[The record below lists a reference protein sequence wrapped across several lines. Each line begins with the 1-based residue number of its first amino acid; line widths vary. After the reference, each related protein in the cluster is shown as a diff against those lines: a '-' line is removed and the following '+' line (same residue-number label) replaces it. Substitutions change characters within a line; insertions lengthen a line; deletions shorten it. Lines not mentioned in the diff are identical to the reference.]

1 MTFRDI
7 LLRRT
12 PGYSTAAH
20 SGIFYSGA
28 PYVVIFSKF
37 ENFLGLS
44 QKKGSVCPTRAR
56 RTFRMLDWE
65 KYRAFRHNIG

>member
-44 QKKGSVCPTRAR
+44 QKKGLFARFERGERFVCWTG
-56 RTFRMLDWE
+56 
-65 KYRAFRHNIG
+65 KNIELFATI

>member
-20 SGIFYSGA
+20 SGIFYSGT
-28 PYVVIFSKF
+28 PYEVIFSKF

-44 QKKGSVCPTRAR
+44 QKKGSVCLTRAR
-56 RTFRMLDWE
+56 RTFRMQDCE
-65 KYRAFRHNIG
+65 KFRAVRHNIG